1 MKPRSSQIAP
11 PPVATGYAAPLGD
24 GVTAYA
30 HADGSLS
37 FEAVDGG
44 AFDLSPIAV
53 AQLADLLSMS
63 GAQRAASRQRRARAL
78 YDARHKEA

>member
-1 MKPRSSQIAP
+1 MKIGTQQIP
-11 PPVATGYAAPLGD
+11 QPVATGYAAPLGD

-37 FEAVDGG
+37 FEAQDGG

-53 AQLADLLSMS
+53 AQLADLLAAS
-63 GAQRAASRQRRARAL
+63 GNQRAAARRRRMRAL
-78 YDARHKEA
+78 YDQRHKED